1 MRSLRLPAALAA
13 LALAVTAC
21 SGDGGGNEGGSGE
34 YPRNETLYTTGT
46 AWGPP
51 ANWNPYMQG
60 QYAVGTVGLAYE
72 PLFLFDPNTNE
83 YVPWLAESD
92 SWPEENVHE
101 IVLREGITW
110 TDGEAFDSAD
120 VVSTL
125 EIGQFGS
132 VPFSNLWNFIESV
145 EAVDGQTV
153 RVTFGESRPQE
164 WMNWVYSHPIAPEHI
179 WSGKTEEEVMSD
191 VNENPVGTGPYSY
204 ESHTDDRLV
213 WERNDDWWGTGLLDL
228 EMKPRYIVDLVNASN
243 DITLGM
249 LQQGQVD
256 LSNNFLPGI
265 DQVINGNEAITSY
278 YDGPPYM
285 QAANTAWLV
294 PNTTKAPLDDPEFR
308 RALAHSINMEQIVT
322 GPYANLVEPASP
334 TGLLPIWDDYIDQ
347 ELVEEKGFSYN
358 ADEAVGLLEEAGYQ
372 DEDGDGFVETPDGEP
387 ITLTLEVP
395 AGWTD
400 WMESANV
407 IAANA
412 QAVGINVEAQT
423 PEFDL
428 LVDNRNSGEFDLLI
442 NNERGASNTPWTY
455 YDYLFQLPVN
465 DQQTTV
471 NFHRYENEE
480 VWDLVEQLAAVPAD
494 DVEAAAAI
502 TSQIQEIQLEE
513 LPAIPL
519 WYNGMWSQANN
530 TYWTNWPSDAEGA
543 PKSYATLWNGMW
555 QLGAINTLAT
565 IEPAGE

>member
-13 LALAVTAC
+13 LTLAVTAC
-21 SGDGGGNEGGSGE
+21 AGGGGGNGEGSGE

-51 ANWNPYMQG
+51 ANWNPFMQG

-72 PLFLFDPNTNE
+72 PLFLFDPNTSE

-145 EAVDGQTV
+145 EAVDAQTV
-153 RVTFGESRPQE
+153 RVTFSESRPQE

-179 WSGKTEEEVMSD
+179 WGEKTEEQIMSD
-191 VNENPVGTGPYSY
+191 VNEDPVGTGPYVY
-204 ESHTDDRLV
+204 ESHTDERLV
-213 WERNDDWWGTGLLDL
+213 WERNDDWWGTAALDY

-243 DITLGM
+243 DVTLGM

-265 DQVINGNEAITSY
+265 DQIINGNETITSF

-285 QAANTAWLV
+285 QPANTAWLV
-294 PNTTKAPLDDPEFR
+294 PNTTKEPLNDPAFR
-308 RALAHSINMEQIVT
+308 QALAHSIDMQQIIE
-322 GPYANLVEPASP
+322 GPYSNLVEAANP
-334 TGLLPIWDDYIDQ
+334 TGLLPLWDDYIDH
-347 ELVEEKGFSYN
+347 ELVEEEGFSYD
-358 ADEAVGLLEEAGYQ
+358 ADEAVAILEDAGYQ
-372 DEDGDGFVETPDGEP
+372 DQDGDGFVETPDGDP
-387 ITLTLEVP
+387 IALTLEVP

-400 WMESANV
+400 WMEASNV

-412 QAVGINVEAQT
+412 QAVGINIEAQT

-428 LVDNRNSGEFDLLI
+428 LVDNRNSGEFDLII
-442 NNERGASNTPWTY
+442 NNERQASNTPWTY
-455 YDYLFQLPVN
+455 YDYLFQLPIN
-465 DQQTTV
+465 EQQTTV
-471 NFHRYENEE
+471 NFGRYENEE
-480 VWDLVEQLAAVPAD
+480 VWSLVEQLAAVPAD
-494 DVEAAAAI
+494 DVEAAAEI
-502 TSQIQEIQLEE
+502 TSQIQEIQLAE

-530 TYWTNWPSDAEGA
+530 TYWTNWPSEAEGA
-543 PKSYATLWNGMW
+543 PKSAATLWNGWW
-555 QLGAINTLAT
+555 QLGAITTLAT

>member
-13 LALAVTAC
+13 LTLAVTAC
-21 SGDGGGNEGGSGE
+21 AGGDGGNGDSSGE

-46 AWGPP
+46 AWGAP
-51 ANWNPYMQG
+51 ANWNPFMQG

-110 TDGEAFDSAD
+110 SDGEAFDSAD

-125 EIGQFGS
+125 EIGRFGS

-145 EAVDGQTV
+145 EAVDARTV
-153 RVTFGESRPQE
+153 RVTFSENRPQE

-179 WSGKTEEEVMSD
+179 WAEKTEEQVMSD
-191 VNENPVGTGPYSY
+191 VNEEPVATGPYVY

-213 WERNDDWWGTGLLDL
+213 WERNDDWWGTEALGY
-228 EMKPRYIVDLVNASN
+228 EMKPRYIVDIVNASN

-249 LQQGQVD
+249 LQQGEVD

-265 DQVINGNEAITSY
+265 DQIINGNEQITSF

-285 QAANTAWLV
+285 QPANTVWMV
-294 PNTTKAPLDDPEFR
+294 PNTTKEPLDDPEFR
-308 RALAHSINMEQIVT
+308 RALAYSVDMQSIIE
-322 GPYANLVEPASP
+322 GPYTNLVEAADP
-334 TGLLPIWDDYIDQ
+334 TGLLPLWDDYIDHD
-347 ELVEEKGFSYN
+347 LVAEEGFSYS
-358 ADEAVGLLEEAGYQ
+358 ADRAVEILEDAGYQ
-372 DEDGDGFVETPDGEP
+372 DEDGDGYVETPDGDP
-387 ITLTLEVP
+387 ISLTLEVP

-400 WMESANV
+400 WMEAANV
-407 IAANA
+407 IASNA

-428 LVDNRNSGEFDLLI
+428 LVDNRNAGEFDLVL
-442 NNERGASNTPWTY
+442 NNERQASNTPWTY
-455 YDYLFQLPVN
+455 YDYLFQLPIN

-471 NFHRYENEE
+471 NFGRYENEE
-480 VWDLVEQLAAVPAD
+480 AWALVEQLAAVPAD
-494 DVEAAAAI
+494 DIEAAAEI
-502 TSQIQEIQLEE
+502 TSQLQGIQMAE

-519 WYNGMWSQANN
+519 WYNGMWSQASN

-543 PKSYATLWNGMW
+543 PKSAAVMWNGW
-555 QLGAINTLAT
+555 FQLGAITTLAT